1 MEETGGCLLRG
12 CGLTVAN
19 AEAERPPQYY
29 DYGVD
34 HLGAPAVSEET
45 AVEIAAPA
53 RGMVSATNVVVSTT
67 GIARPSGG
75 TLDRGVGTV
84 SAWVGL
90 GNQDRG
96 AALPAVEIQGLVK
109 LRAITSGA
117 GASVGIFRGYRSASR
132 RPSGPGRALLTFR
145 PFRASTGKEG
155 GLLMNGSKLKA
166 ALGALALSTS
176 LAAAP
181 VWAAETT
188 THHHHTHHHYHHHHK
203 HHCPKKSHKKHHHKK
218 HTHKA
223 KKAA

>member
-96 AALPAVEIQGLVK
+96 AALPAVEIQGLGQAPGHHQW
-109 LRAITSGA
+109 RW
-117 GASVGIFRGYRSASR
+117 SVR
-132 RPSGPGRALLTFR
+132 RHFPGLPIREPA
-145 PFRASTGKEG
+145 PFRTREGAFNLSAVSGVHGNKED
-155 GLLMNGSKLKA
+155 S
-166 ALGALALSTS
+166 
-176 LAAAP
+176 
-181 VWAAETT
+181 
-188 THHHHTHHHYHHHHK
+188 
-203 HHCPKKSHKKHHHKK
+203 
-218 HTHKA
+218 
-223 KKAA
+223 